1 MACLFRDF
9 FTNNFGI
16 TNSIGWFKMYL
27 NWLHIDDE
35 LEQLAIKVGDDIP
48 LSKYGYIVLKDGTV
62 YCLTQLHVHDLV
74 CYKILEREGRTP
86 ITESDVRNIG
96 WTVNDIHMHSGV
108 CDCSIHEPGDME
120 DLELPKTIFQKLK
133 RILDVL
139 GVEGEYSRVNG
150 RKRYNALML
159 LQNTHEGWIEGNK
172 F

>member
-62 YCLTQLHVHDLV
+62 IV
-74 CYKILEREGRTP
+74 
-86 ITESDVRNIG
+86 
-96 WTVNDIHMHSGV
+96 
-108 CDCSIHEPGDME
+108 
-120 DLELPKTIFQKLK
+120 
-133 RILDVL
+133 
-139 GVEGEYSRVNG
+139 
-150 RKRYNALML
+150 
-159 LQNTHEGWIEGNK
+159 
-172 F
+172 